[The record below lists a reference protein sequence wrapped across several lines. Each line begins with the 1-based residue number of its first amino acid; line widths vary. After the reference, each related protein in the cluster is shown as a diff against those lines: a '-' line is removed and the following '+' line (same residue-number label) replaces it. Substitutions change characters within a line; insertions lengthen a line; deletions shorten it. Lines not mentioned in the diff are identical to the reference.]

1 MQKVRNYLSGAFL
14 AGLVLLLPAVILG
27 IFFRW
32 LFNLITR
39 QIDPLTSVV
48 AMHTGMPE
56 VVSDVIV
63 VAIMAVIVLLIGIFA
78 RTTVGGYL
86 HALVDRYLL
95 RVAPG
100 YQMIK
105 EIVHQLFG
113 DRSQSPFASGSV
125 ALVCLYG
132 RELDIQV
139 TAIVTSRHPDGR
151 FTVFVPTG
159 PNPTTGFIYHVPPEL
174 VELRPEIKV
183 DAAFRSIIAC
193 GAGSANLFAGAPANV
208 GGTPGNGPVPR
219 PGEDGR

>member
-1 MQKVRNYLSGAFL
+1 MHKVRNYLSGAFL

-39 QIDPLTSVV
+39 QIDPLTRVV
-48 AMHTGMPE
+48 ALHTGMPE
-56 VVSDVIV
+56 VVSDVLV
-63 VAIMAVIVLLIGIFA
+63 VAIMALSVLLIGIFA

-105 EIVHQLFG
+105 EIVNQLFG

-125 ALVCLYG
+125 ALVRLYG

-159 PNPTTGFIYHVPPEL
+159 PNPTTGFIYHVPPDL

-193 GAGSANLFAGAPANV
+193 GAGSANLFAAPRDGAGDRA
-208 GGTPGNGPVPR
+208 GSSAAGR
-219 PGEDGR
+219 AEDDAR